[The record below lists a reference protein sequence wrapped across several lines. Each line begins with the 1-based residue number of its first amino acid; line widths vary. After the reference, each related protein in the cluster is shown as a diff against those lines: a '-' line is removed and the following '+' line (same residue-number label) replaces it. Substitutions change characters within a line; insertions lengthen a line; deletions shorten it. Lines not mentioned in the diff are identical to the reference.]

1 MLSGLPTYAPAVRA
15 VSGLE
20 GVDAYLRQRGESR
33 VPSDRRECA
42 DAALR
47 TFLSLLYADRSEFAF
62 DPDRFEPA
70 YDELEQAL
78 YEGRAVTTVVAP
90 LLGIALHRETTEVAL
105 GDGLSLVRGDTLDD
119 APPDAVWGDAEEPQV
134 LIVLAV
140 AQDRASPV
148 PVSVARVRFRR
159 TLTALRLFEPGG
171 FALGPVAWTR
181 IDAGSWR
188 SVPLGGSG
196 RPRLTRR
203 IPVEQEDELRAFCNL
218 VARRTSRGGEA
229 AWALSRFEMG
239 CERLAPFEALSDYL
253 LALRALLE
261 PEGPAS
267 GRLAGRLAAICAKPE
282 DRAEVAERTAHAIPA
297 RARGDRRTGPGRARR
312 RRARRRAVRACAR
325 CSGTCCAG
333 ISTPICAR
341 SRTSCWPK
349 RPPERRL
356 PPAAPPALGLS
367 ADRSLLGLTCGAGS
381 VLPPGSTCK
390 SWGSNAVRGSAI
402 SASSGRSAR
411 SCCFWRPSRFGVLMG
426 RVGGYAPTRA
436 TCCCRARRRTQ
447 RSPEVPEHAADQR
460 RRLRGA
466 LPPRHRGGPGH
477 RAVRQGRERLP
488 LGSALA
494 SMRGLLAPRSS
505 RR

>member
-1 MLSGLPTYAPAVRA
+1 MRA

-33 VPSDRRECA
+33 IPSDRRECA

-47 TFLSLLYADRSEFAF
+47 AFLSVLYADRSEFAF
-62 DPDRFEPA
+62 DPDRFAPA

-90 LLGIALHRETTEVAL
+90 LLGIALDRETTEVAL
-105 GDGLSLVRGDTLDD
+105 GEGLSLVRGDTFDD

-134 LIVLAV
+134 LIVMAV
-140 AQDRASPV
+140 AQDRASPA

-203 IPVEQEDELRAFCNL
+203 IPGEQEDELRAFCNL
-218 VARRTSRGGEA
+218 VARRTPRGGEA

-239 CERLAPFEALSDYL
+239 CERLAPFEALTDYL

-282 DRAEVAERTAHAIPA
+282 DRAEVAERTAHAISLE
-297 RARGDRRTGPGRARR
+297 
-312 RRARRRAVRACAR
+312 RAVIAGLAPAEPGVDALVDELSEQLRALLRDVLCGHLDADLCAV
-325 CSGTCCAG
+325 
-333 ISTPICAR
+333 
-341 SRTSCWPK
+341 
-349 RPPERRL
+349 
-356 PPAAPPALGLS
+356 
-367 ADRSLLGLTCGAGS
+367 AD
-381 VLPPGSTCK
+381 
-390 SWGSNAVRGSAI
+390 
-402 SASSGRSAR
+402 
-411 SCCFWRPSRFGVLMG
+411 
-426 RVGGYAPTRA
+426 
-436 TCCCRARRRTQ
+436 
-447 RSPEVPEHAADQR
+447 E
-460 RRLRGA
+460 
-466 LPPRHRGGPGH
+466 
-477 RAVRQGRERLP
+477 
-488 LGSALA
+488 
-494 SMRGLLAPRSS
+494 LLAEAAA
-505 RR
+505 